1 MKFYQRIFF
10 LTFFSIAAVHADD
23 FTDILQDLAVQT
35 ACIGQYSATQAG
47 GTWSEDPYDYYKP
60 YLLAERFKKMSGNMT
75 RTTTFYGV
83 CFDYAEFAYWDI
95 KSNENL
101 YTRNGMRTGQ
111 FFLAGDNSI
120 QTSLNFRFRVQ
131 MQTRQNF
138 KTEFLLKLTETQAT
152 KM

>member
-47 GTWSEDPYDYYKP
+47 RTWSEDPYDYYKP
-60 YLLAERFKKMSGNMT
+60 YLLADRFKKMSGNMT

-83 CFDYAEFAYWDI
+83 CFDYAEFAY
-95 KSNENL
+95 
-101 YTRNGMRTGQ
+101 
-111 FFLAGDNSI
+111 
-120 QTSLNFRFRVQ
+120 
-131 MQTRQNF
+131 
-138 KTEFLLKLTETQAT
+138 
-152 KM
+152 